1 MPCSDR
7 LQPIT
12 THITWMPGGAQ
23 RDSNGEGVPWPWG
36 RSTFSPVIRAAW
48 STSVLSRRD
57 ITKSEWP
64 FVVAWC
70 DPADLGPPKWE

>member
-23 RDSNGEGVPWPWG
+23 RDSNGEGAKWP
-36 RSTFSPVIRAAW
+36 
-48 STSVLSRRD
+48 
-57 ITKSEWP
+57 EWAN
-64 FVVAWC
+64 VREI
-70 DPADLGPPKWE
+70 PKCLEGE